1 MHNRSAREPLNIRQ
15 SNDSLAPSISMYKC
29 KRGKLGQIK
38 ISVTIIYTI
47 TEVVCQKTNHFQIMI
62 FKIDGHMEFIHEVIS
77 DYRYIMS

>member
-1 MHNRSAREPLNIRQ
+1 MHNCSARQPLNICQ
-15 SNDSLAPSISMYKC
+15 SNDSLALSISMYKC

-62 FKIDGHMEFIHEVIS
+62 FKIDGHIELNAKWRV
-77 DYRYIMS
+77 